1 MAFKITLQKNKS
13 ETNAVNK
20 ELTDIVTV
28 EGTLK
33 TETSIIDPV
42 IVIECDIDDVTRCN
56 YAYIP
61 KFDRYYFVR
70 NITSVRNGLVEFV
83 MHVDVLM
90 SFRKGLLG
98 NRAIVKKQEN
108 DWNLYLNDGTFK
120 TYQNPMVTTKEFPS
134 GFNAMEFVMAIAGS

>member
-56 YAYIP
+56 YAHIP

-70 NITSVRNGLVEFV
+70 NITSVRNGLVEFS

-90 SFRKGLLG
+90 SFKKGLLG

-134 GFNAMEFVMAIAGS
+134 GFSAMEFVMAIAGS